1 MIVVSPFSAGGFVC
15 HDAFDHTSQLRF
27 LETLFG
33 VTAPN
38 ISSWRRSV
46 TGDLT
51 PTLPVLGAPVTKVP
65 RLPVTSASTTA
76 PPVGGECTP
85 VQILELNPT
94 TAPFPIKKKQKMP
107 SQARGSLRPT
117 PT

>member
-1 MIVVSPFSAGGFVC
+1 MGLGVRVPMIVVSPFSAGGHVVS
-15 HDAFDHTSQLRF
+15 DVFDHTSQLRF

-51 PTLPVLGAPVTKVP
+51 STLTSYSSPVTKAP
-65 RLPVTSASTTA
+65 RLPLTSDSVTA
-76 PPVGGECTP
+76 PPIAGECTSA
-85 VQILELNPT
+85 QIIEVNT
-94 TAPFPIKKKQKMP
+94 TVPPFPVPKHQKIP
-107 SQARGSLRPT
+107 TQA
-117 PT
+117 